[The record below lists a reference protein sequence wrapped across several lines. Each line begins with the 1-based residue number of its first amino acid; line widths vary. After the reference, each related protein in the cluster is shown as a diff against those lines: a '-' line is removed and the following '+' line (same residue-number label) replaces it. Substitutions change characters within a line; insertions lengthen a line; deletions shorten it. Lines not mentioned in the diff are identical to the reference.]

1 MFAFPNLLASVTM
14 QIPEPFSVDTQFF
27 LRLFLALSLS
37 FQPCYIFTISPNR
50 SSVGCGASSAKP
62 GAVASPAA
70 AKKDAGKPKPVAGAN
85 LPPTIVKKI
94 PEKPVKPAVPRPDDE
109 PDWDVEE
116 YALGY
121 WEDEM
126 VPCQIVKCLGDNWY
140 MVHFIGDEDDDL
152 EKLHDDDLIDIPAYE
167 VGDWM
172 WGHWEGEWEGCVV
185 VGVVR

>member
-1 MFAFPNLLASVTM
+1 MFFARLSRLLT
-14 QIPEPFSVDTQFF
+14 P
-27 LRLFLALSLS
+27 LSLPHFAES
-37 FQPCYIFTISPNR
+37 LI
-50 SSVGCGASSAKP
+50 SVGCGASSAKP

-70 AKKDAGKPKPVAGAN
+70 AKKDDGKPKPAAGAN

-116 YALGY
+116 YALGL

-126 VPCQIVKCLGDNWY
+126 VPCQIVKSLGDNWY

-172 WGHWEGEWEGCVV
+172 WGLWEGEWEGCVV